1 MWLISFLPTAFLAV
15 IVNSVLLLGIAV
27 FLLSFFITTKLLPL
41 QKTIVQVVSVCLIV
55 LGVYWK
61 GGLAIEEQWRERVK
75 SAEDAARLAE
85 EKFKQTNL
93 ELGKAIA
100 QRDHAVAT
108 RGKTIVEKTLKYLQ
122 GDPVTHTSTVNLS
135 PEERAE
141 LEKQIAELQ
150 RAEKECPVPKLVVK
164 AINDAVVPVESKK

>member
-1 MWLISFLPTAFLAV
+1 MFLLSLLPTSFLDT
-15 IVNSVLLLGIAV
+15 IVNSVLVFGIFA
-27 FLLSFFITTKLLPL
+27 FALSFFITAKLLPL
-41 QKTIVQVVSVCLIV
+41 QKILLQVISVILIV

-61 GGLAIEEQWRERVK
+61 GGIAIEKEWREKLEAAEAAAKK
-75 SAEDAARLAE
+75 SEAQAKEI
-85 EKFKQTNL
+85 NI

-108 RGKTIVEKTLKYLQ
+108 RGKTIVKETIKYLQ
-122 GDPVTHTSTVNLS
+122 GDPSTHTNTINLS
-135 PEERAE
+135 AEERAE

-164 AINDAVVPVESKK
+164 AINNSAIKEDAKK